1 MSKEIEVYNTY
12 FGECIV
18 LKEKKDNSNLLVDF
32 GIHYFSD
39 VSIVYGNRSDLTR
52 EIADD
57 ICVRYSKKNIS
68 LLITHFHEDHISG
81 LIHMFNSGQ
90 CKYKDIFKNIYIA
103 NIWNNPFEVASNILE
118 ELLLEIEMRMSGL
131 PRTSANLFDLLLFLS
146 QSISK
151 ITLLSRGETFENEK
165 YITLWPVDEVHENHV
180 SEIINGLHLPVDFE
194 GKLIALSEIVCIFV
208 TRELMGNQ
216 RVFEYHDEGNDKI
229 YTGEV
234 NIEQRIE
241 DMRVVYRSLLEDI
254 IDNTMENE
262 QNISGQIRKLNKL
275 NHEYNVVFQNKVSG
289 DENVLF
295 TGDIEVSHMQKI
307 ESALDIKLH
316 KQFKYIKV
324 PHHGTKQHYF
334 DYSKYNPQNIII
346 SNGKVNTKNST
357 SYKIC
362 VGYGT
367 LTATYLC
374 TNSNN
379 CCNCTNTCTTA
390 KSGCAKKRTLVY
402 DKLYKTI

>member
-81 LIHMFNSGQ
+81 LIHMYNSGQ

-103 NIWNNPFEVASNILE
+103 NIWNNPFAVASNILE

-216 RVFEYHDEGNDKI
+216 RVFEYHDEGNQHFSI
-229 YTGEV
+229 
-234 NIEQRIE
+234 
-241 DMRVVYRSLLEDI
+241 VYLFL
-254 IDNTMENE
+254 
-262 QNISGQIRKLNKL
+262 
-275 NHEYNVVFQNKVSG
+275 H
-289 DENVLF
+289 VLF
-295 TGDIEVSHMQKI
+295 LPVT
-307 ESALDIKLH
+307 
-316 KQFKYIKV
+316 
-324 PHHGTKQHYF
+324 
-334 DYSKYNPQNIII
+334 
-346 SNGKVNTKNST
+346 
-357 SYKIC
+357 
-362 VGYGT
+362 
-367 LTATYLC
+367 
-374 TNSNN
+374 
-379 CCNCTNTCTTA
+379 
-390 KSGCAKKRTLVY
+390 
-402 DKLYKTI
+402 